1 MSTLPRLI
9 FKGNRI
15 LFCHLGFYPYGHDM
29 LKLGVIGLG
38 NMGSALTSGILKSGE
53 LAASDV
59 AVFTRT
65 AANGEK
71 FAASQG
77 CAFLPSAQELAQQ
90 SERLLVAVKP
100 YQIEAVLRDTL
111 AETKDSKLI
120 ISVAAGTTLDSLSKA
135 AGAQHRII
143 RVMPNT
149 PSLIGAGAC
158 GIAKGTN
165 ATDDDVAF
173 VTRMMEAVG
182 SAILVTEDQLH
193 AVVGVSG
200 SGPAYVYTFIAALAD
215 GGVKAGLPRADAQR
229 LAVQTVLGGARMV
242 AETGSH
248 PMSLRDAVASPGGTT
263 IAAIHRLEQDGLHA
277 TVMNAVIAAAERSK
291 EMGRE

>member
-1 MSTLPRLI
+1 MSGI
-9 FKGNRI
+9 
-15 LFCHLGFYPYGHDM
+15 YPYGLHM

-59 AVFTRT
+59 AVNTRT
-65 AANGEK
+65 AANGEQ
-71 FAASQG
+71 FAASNG
-77 CAFLPSAQELAQQ
+77 CAFLTSTQELAQQ

-100 YQIEAVLRDTL
+100 YQIEAVLRDAL
-111 AETKDSKLI
+111 AKSDDSKLI
-120 ISVAAGTTLDSLSKA
+120 ISVAAGTTVDRLSQA
-135 AGAQHRII
+135 AGSHHRII

-158 GIAKGTN
+158 GIVKGIN

-182 SAILVTEDQLH
+182 TAIVVSEDQLH

-248 PMSLRDAVASPGGTT
+248 PMALRDAVASPGGTT
-263 IAAIHRLEQDGLHA
+263 IAAIHSLEQDGLHA
-277 TVMNAVIAAAERSK
+277 TVMNAVIAAADRSE
-291 EMGRE
+291 EMSHE